1 MLILLP
7 RVLKASS
14 KWLLVPVWLLCA
26 FLLTAFLDQS
36 PDPPA
41 IKPGLLATASINGDP
56 GNFSHQ
62 DWSGHQYACAP
73 LAALRW
79 IKIHNFVE
87 HHNGPLQKAL
97 AKTASDS
104 SPPARG

>member
-26 FLLTAFLDQS
+26 FLLTTFLDQS

-41 IKPGLLATASINGDP
+41 IKPGLIAAASINCGP
-56 GNFSHQ
+56 ANFSHP
-62 DWSGHQYACAP
+62 DGNGHGQACAP
-73 LAALRW
+73 AALHW
-79 IKIHNFVE
+79 IGVHNFVE
-87 HHNGPLQKAL
+87 VHNSLLQKAL
-97 AKTASDS
+97 AKAASDS
-104 SPPARG
+104 SPPARS